1 MTAKE
6 TIQKIIELDEKIA
19 TLRESL
25 EETPVEEQE
34 KELVSRFDDML
45 KNTAED
51 DMISVAMIR
60 VAEMLVSLE
69 TKGAVCFLGAGLGHA
84 NEDVRLLCGD
94 AFLHVASEGLD
105 KVKPVIDEALEKGG
119 LIAEELPFL
128 LIDTDL
134 PETTD
139 ILIKFLDQKNPEV
152 VASAIEALAE
162 LGDPD
167 AIPALSKLS
176 KDARTVTAEADGSEK
191 AKWTI
196 GQLSKEAIEMLSDK
210 ED

>member
-19 TLRESL
+19 TLIESL